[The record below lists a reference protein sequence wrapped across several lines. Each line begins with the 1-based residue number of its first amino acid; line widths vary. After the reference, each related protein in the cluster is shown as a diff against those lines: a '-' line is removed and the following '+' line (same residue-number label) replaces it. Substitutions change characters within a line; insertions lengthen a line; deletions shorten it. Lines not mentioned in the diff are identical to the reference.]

1 LRKTFKLLTTPFPL
15 LCKEGIKVLNVFCQ
29 RKKRDSR
36 VFLILEVPFYYLDT
50 NIGVTRLEPDA
61 KNYDCRYK
69 QWSGQD
75 YGYFRHHVRSG
86 EERD

>member
-1 LRKTFKLLTTPFPL
+1 LSEEE
-15 LCKEGIKVLNVFCQ
+15 EGFQSWNPHE
-29 RKKRDSR
+29 SEEY
-36 VFLILEVPFYYLDT
+36 FLILEVPFYYLDT